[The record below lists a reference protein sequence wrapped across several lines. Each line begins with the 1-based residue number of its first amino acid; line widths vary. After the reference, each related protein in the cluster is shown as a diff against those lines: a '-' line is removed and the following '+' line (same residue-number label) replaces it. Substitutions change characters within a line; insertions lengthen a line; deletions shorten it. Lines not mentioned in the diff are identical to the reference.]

1 MSQEET
7 NTKKKYTGKCKRFN
21 PEKGF
26 GFISVDDDSGDVY
39 VNICLFVL
47 NITSTNICATHTIV
61 LFIKQR

>member
-26 GFISVDDDSGDVY
+26 GFISVDDNSGDVY
-39 VNICLFVL
+39 VNIYLFVL
-47 NITSTNICATHTIV
+47 NI
-61 LFIKQR
+61 

>member
-26 GFISVDDDSGDVY
+26 GFISVADDSGDVY

-47 NITSTNICATHTIV
+47 ISKSQIYALHI
-61 LFIKQR
+61 Q